1 MFEMDGEV
9 YLPTETL
16 AHALDKAKIDRKD
29 AATLEE
35 DKDYTWKISVIKHRR
50 FKYAWEMMI
59 IFIALY
65 SVLVIP
71 IRLGIN
77 TTLWEPAYDYID
89 MITWLIYLTDVVFN
103 LRMTYINIFGTEVI
117 DGKKIMKNY
126 VGTFRFFVDVVS
138 LLNFPTLISKGFS
151 KTASVV
157 LNIFGLFKLSR
168 YFRARGLIVE
178 SRLNKDT
185 KAKASC
191 GFYFVLLLI
200 YLHMVGSLFFYI
212 CLTTY
217 ENSSTR
223 LGIIDELGLRQVEPI
238 TEEYIYFF
246 DYVKPNA
253 E

>member
-1 MFEMDGEV
+1 M
-9 YLPTETL
+9 PTETL
-16 AHALDKAKIDRKD
+16 SHALDKAKIQRRESN
-29 AATLEE
+29 TRLE

-50 FKYAWEMMI
+50 FKYVWEMMI

-77 TTLWEPAYDYID
+77 QNLWEPAYDWID
-89 MITWLIYLTDVVFN
+89 IVTWLIYLTDVIFN
-103 LRMTYINIFGTEVI
+103 LRMTYVNIFGAEVI
-117 DGKKIMKNY
+117 DGKKIMKKY
-126 VGTFRFFVDVVS
+126 VGTLRFYIDVVS
-138 LLNFPTLISKGFS
+138 LLNFPTLVTKGFS
-151 KTASVV
+151 KGTSVL

-178 SRLNKDT
+178 SRLDKDT

-200 YLHMVGSLFFYI
+200 YLHMVGSLFFFF

-217 ENSSTR
+217 EYSSTR
-223 LGIIDELGLRQVEPI
+223 LGIIDELGLR
-238 TEEYIYFF
+238 
-246 DYVKPNA
+246 
-253 E
+253 